1 MSGLL
6 RRAVAAALLSVAAG
20 RCSGPAGPPPDPMQL
35 DGNQLTVDNRTSQDW
50 TSVEIWLN
58 RTFRLTTS
66 SIRAG
71 SRFQAPLDG
80 FVSGYFQRFDLRS
93 MPVRDLT
100 LTGKLPDGTPLELK
114 KQFQEG
120 GLAGAL
126 GGKR

>member
-6 RRAVAAALLSVAAG
+6 RCAMAAAVLSVAAG
-20 RCSGPAGPPPDPMQL
+20 RCSGPPREPMQL
-35 DGNQLTVDNRTSQDW
+35 DGNLLTVDNRTSHDW
-50 TSVEIWLN
+50 TGVEIWLN
-58 RTFRLTTS
+58 RYFRVTTP

-71 SRFQAPLDG
+71 GRFQAPLDG
-80 FVSGYFQRFDLRS
+80 FVSGYFQRFDVRR

-100 LTGKLPDGTPLELK
+100 LTAKLPDGTPLELK

>member
-1 MSGLL
+1 MSGLQ
-6 RRAVAAALLSVAAG
+6 RCAMAVALLSVAAG
-20 RCSGPAGPPPDPMQL
+20 RCSGPSGPPLEPMLL
-35 DGNQLTVDNRTSQDW
+35 DGNVLTVDNRTSHDW
-50 TSVEIWLN
+50 TNVEIWLN
-58 RTFRLTTS
+58 RSFRATTS

-80 FVSGYFQRFDLRS
+80 FVSGYFQRFDVRS

-100 LTGKLPDGTPLELK
+100 LTAKLPDGTPLQLK

>member
-35 DGNQLTVDNRTSQDW
+35 DGNQLTVDNRTSHDW

-100 LTGKLPDGTPLELK
+100 LTAKLPDGTPLELK

>member
-50 TSVEIWLN
+50 ISVEIWLN
-58 RTFRLTTS
+58 RTFRVTTS

-71 SRFQAPLDG
+71 SRFQVPLDG
-80 FVSGYFQRFDLRS
+80 FVSGYFQRFDVRS

-100 LTGKLPDGTPLELK
+100 LTAKLPDGTPLELK

>member
-6 RRAVAAALLSVAAG
+6 RCAMAAALLIVAAA
-20 RCSGPAGPPPDPMQL
+20 RCSGPSAPPEPMLL
-35 DGNQLTVDNRTSQDW
+35 DGNVLTVDNRTSDDW

-58 RTFRLTTS
+58 RSFRATAS

-80 FVSGYFQRFDLRS
+80 FVSGYFQRFDVRS
-93 MPVRDLT
+93 MPVRELT
-100 LTGKLPDGTPLELK
+100 LTAKLPDGTPLELK

>member
-6 RRAVAAALLSVAAG
+6 RCAMAAALLSVAAA
-20 RCSGPAGPPPDPMQL
+20 RCSGPPREPMLL
-35 DGNQLTVDNRTSQDW
+35 DGNVLTVDNRTSRDW
-50 TSVEIWLN
+50 TNVEIWLN
-58 RTFRLTTS
+58 RSFRATTS

-71 SRFQAPLDG
+71 SRFQVPLDG
-80 FVSGYFQRFDLRS
+80 FVSGYFQRFDVRS

-100 LTGKLPDGTPLELK
+100 LTAKLPDGTPVELK
-114 KQFQEG
+114 KQFEEG

>member
-100 LTGKLPDGTPLELK
+100 LTAKLPDGTPLELK